1 MLPLPFRLTGLAA
14 CFAAVIAVAFAALPA
29 MAIAQPQSIDATLDP
44 VRAKYGLPAL
54 AAAVVKDGRII
65 AASAVGVRVH
75 GTDIKVTINDRFHL
89 GSDTKAMTATLAA
102 MLVEEGKLRWDSTI
116 GEVLG
121 GEVPG
126 INPQLAAVTLE
137 QLLSHTSGIPS
148 DTPDIVKLY
157 FNTNAFEYNLRALR
171 LRMLNAWKD
180 HAPATPPG
188 KEFHYANLGYIIVGA
203 LIEKASG
210 TPWEEL
216 ITQRIYAPLGL
227 GTAGLGAQA
236 TMGKL
241 DAPVGHS
248 VSDKGG
254 ITPMLWG
261 AAADVPPAVG
271 PAGIAH
277 MSVLDFAAWA
287 GWNAGQ
293 GKRGP
298 ALVKP
303 QTLARLHRPV
313 IKTGPLPN
321 ARPGTPEE
329 GEYALGWGMV
339 KFAWAPRP
347 LLTHNGSNGMN
358 LATILLDTEAD
369 LGIVVVTNF
378 PEQKANDAVR
388 EVLEALYREYSRV
401 Q

>member
-1 MLPLPFRLTGLAA
+1 LAA
-14 CFAAVIAVAFAALPA
+14 VAAWLALQATAFAQTRSLDAALE
-29 MAIAQPQSIDATLDP
+29 P
-44 VRAKYGLPAL
+44 VRAKHGLPAL
-54 AAAVVKDGRII
+54 AAAVVKDGVIV
-65 AASAVGVRVH
+65 AAGAVGVRVH
-75 GTDIKVTINDRFHL
+75 GTDITVTIDDRSHL

-116 GEVLG
+116 GDVLG
-121 GEVPG
+121 KDVPG

-148 DTPDIVKLY
+148 DTPEIVALY
-157 FNTNAFEYNLRALR
+157 FNTDAFEYNLRTLR
-171 LRMLNAWKD
+171 LRMLDAWKH
-180 HAPATPPG
+180 HAPETPPG
-188 KEFHYANLGYIIVGA
+188 SAFHYANLGYIIVGA
-203 LIEKASG
+203 MIEKAAD

-227 GTAGLGAQA
+227 RTAGLGAQA

-241 DAPVGHS
+241 DAPVGHK
-248 VSDKGG
+248 VSDKGE

-287 GWNAGQ
+287 GWNAGA

-303 QTLARLHRPV
+303 ETLARLHRPH
-313 IKTGPLPN
+313 IKTGKLPN
-321 ARPGTPEE
+321 PRPGTPQE
-329 GEYALGWGMV
+329 GEYALGWGVV
-339 KFAWAPRP
+339 KFDWATHP

-358 LATILLDTEAD
+358 LAVILVDVEQD
-369 LGIVVVTNF
+369 LGIVVLTNF
-378 PEQKANDAVR
+378 PEGKAVAAAD
-388 EVLEALYREYSRV
+388 EVLERLYREFGSK
-401 Q
+401 